1 MSLYAVVDTNVL
13 ISALLAK
20 KSDAATVKFLE
31 AMFRG
36 RFTPLWHDLIIGE
49 YGEVF
54 HRDKF
59 HLQEMSIQKV
69 LCAVKAYGKYVS
81 PSRFTAADAVP
92 TDPDDIIFWQVVMAE
107 RQNGAFLITGNI
119 KHFPKRN
126 FVVTPAQMAE
136 MFDW

>member
-20 KSDAATVKFLE
+20 KSDAATVKVLE
-31 AMFRG
+31 A
-36 RFTPLWHDLIIGE
+36 
-49 YGEVF
+49 
-54 HRDKF
+54 
-59 HLQEMSIQKV
+59 
-69 LCAVKAYGKYVS
+69 
-81 PSRFTAADAVP
+81 
-92 TDPDDIIFWQVVMAE
+92 DIIFWQVVMAE